1 MSEPFQQ
8 RSYVAFAGRGVEN
21 NHRRHHP
28 AFNDLNPIAANRRC
42 NDTDGQRTNYVSGND
57 WTGSNPC
64 QHPTN
69 KFVQAIRARMQ
80 HETSRR

>member
-28 AFNDLNPIAANRRC
+28 AFNDLNP
-42 NDTDGQRTNYVSGND
+42 
-57 WTGSNPC
+57 
-64 QHPTN
+64 
-69 KFVQAIRARMQ
+69 RALL
-80 HETSRR
+80 